1 LDSELKNIVEDPFL
15 RDRYTN
21 RNGLKFYLE
30 RTELS
35 KNGRNDTYEMVFFAT
50 PKNYSNH
57 NHKNIFNI
65 IASDQFL
72 SDNKLSEIKEEFVS
86 KYGYYEFL
94 KWLNEINELKSQT
107 FEFKMFSGNNEILS
121 QIRNGILQL
130 RSNDEDD
137 ERLQKLAEEIILK
150 EFYNNRVDRKFSNED
165 LKEKCFVPNYIFNH
179 TYNNLLKKQD
189 FLDLENYQLTAK
201 GISYYKNTNKFNSP
215 QSRYSR
221 TVFVAQSFSPD
232 LIDFYNTIYKPIIE
246 SKEFKFNSIQ
256 INNEE
261 FDENIDNEIMNQ
273 IRQCRFMIC
282 DLTYARPSVYFEAGY
297 ALGRGVKIIYT
308 CRDDHNSDDPNFDA
322 SKFKVH
328 FDIRNRKISWWS
340 NDIIEEFKEELRNR
354 IKNFLDLQ
362 NQNK

>member
-1 LDSELKNIVEDPFL
+1 LNSELKNISEDPSI

-35 KNGRNDTYEMVFFAT
+35 KNGRNETFEMSFFAT

-57 NHKNIFNI
+57 NHKNIFKI
-65 IASDQFL
+65 IASDEFL
-72 SDNKLSEIKEEFVS
+72 SDNKLSEIKEEYVS
-86 KYGYYEFL
+86 KCGYYEFL

-107 FEFKMFSGNNEILS
+107 FEFKMLSGNKVILS
-121 QIRNGILQL
+121 QDSNGIFQL
-130 RSNDEDD
+130 PNNDEDD
-137 ERLQKLAEEIILK
+137 MRLRNLAEEIIFK
-150 EFYNNRVDRKFSNED
+150 EFYNNIRDKKFSDED
-165 LKEKCFVPNYIFNH
+165 LKEKCFVPNDIFNG
-179 TYNNLLKKQD
+179 TYRLLKRQNY
-189 FLDLENYQLTAK
+189 LDLENFQLTTE
-201 GISYYKNTNKFNSP
+201 GISYYKNTSKFDSP
-215 QSRYSR
+215 QSRFSR
-221 TVFVAQSFSPD
+221 TVFVAQAFSPD
-232 LIDFYNTIYKPIIE
+232 LIDFYNTMYKPIIE
-246 SKEFKFNSIQ
+246 SKVFNLNPIQ

-308 CRDDHNSDDPNFDA
+308 CRNDHNSDEPNFDA

-328 FDIRNRKISWWS
+328 FDIRNRKISFWEM
-340 NDIIEEFKEELRNR
+340 DELEDFKKRLIGR
-354 IKNFLDLQ
+354 IKQFLDLQ